1 MGVRGE
7 WVLNDHLF
15 MEGLRCPLRIRMM
28 RLANDASFRRDDFRQ
43 RNKLYLRDAVALRFH
58 QVRKTPDDTVE
69 AEQKTMEWL
78 DEDDDRA
85 ICGAVVSHGK
95 AVTRIPVLLKGDR
108 ELTIVQVHGKL
119 RNQRSPMSEA
129 SNRRTRHV
137 GDYLIRAA
145 YRREIL
151 KRALPGYK
159 IRIEFYQPVRGIA
172 AEIDQL
178 HRFQSKR
185 VGMKEARWL
194 DELFASA
201 DVTSETEEIASSL
214 NGSVIESHFLGKS
227 VSEARKEI
235 EEMMEGKLRL
245 PDIEPHSGCSN
256 CIYRR
261 SSELGIG
268 CWERHFTNGNI
279 RRPDL
284 HYHELIGHGNERERD
299 GGVLFQEE
307 ISVLDRQNSFESILE
322 AGAKKISIQQRRTLQ
337 ILSAR
342 EQKGPLLWAKSGL
355 SDLLNLTK
363 PMHFLDFEASTYAI
377 PMKRGMTPYQP
388 LIYQFSCHTLYESG
402 EINHTEWLDLDPEEK
417 DTHRSLIR
425 NLKRI
430 PRLNEGIIIH
440 YSPFERQALQQL
452 LNEFVKRPDGEE
464 EVNYLSSL
472 LNRNGNKKST
482 RFLDLSIWIRDY
494 YFNCYMKNGLSLKET
509 LKAVLK
515 YEMHCRKS
523 EAKRDESDHK
533 LSRFE
538 NNLDPYSAIQKE
550 NSTIQDGSSAMNAW
564 ISLKC
569 GLLTG
574 RELLYI
580 PDIMKNYCGL
590 DSLAL
595 LHVTEHLL
603 KIGGKIRG
611 TSGEEYIEYN
621 HQ

>member
-28 RLANDASFRRDDFRQ
+28 RLVDDRFRKDDFRQ

-58 QVRKTPDDTVE
+58 QVRKTPDDTLE
-69 AEQKTMEWL
+69 AERETLKWL
-78 DEDDDRA
+78 DEDGDRA
-85 ICGAVVSHGK
+85 IFGAVVSHGR

-119 RNQRSPMSEA
+119 RNQRSPA
-129 SNRRTRHV
+129 SPSIIRKNRHLE
-137 GDYLIRAA
+137 DYLIRAA

-159 IRIEFYQPVRGIA
+159 IRIEFYQPVRGIV

-178 HRFQSKR
+178 HRFKNITAGVMDS
-185 VGMKEARWL
+185 RWFN
-194 DELFASA
+194 DLFASS
-201 DVTSETEEIASSL
+201 DVTAETEEISSCL

-235 EEMMEGKLRL
+235 EEMMEGKMRL
-245 PDIEPHSGCSN
+245 PDIEPHSGCSD
-256 CIYRR
+256 CIFRR
-261 SSELGIG
+261 SSEWGAG
-268 CWERHFTNGNI
+268 CWEKHFTIGNI

-299 GGVLFQEE
+299 GGGLFQEE
-307 ISVLDRQNSFESILE
+307 ITVQDKQNSFETILE
-322 AGAKKISIQQRRTLQ
+322 TGGKKILIQQRRTLQ

-342 EQKGPLLWAKSGL
+342 EKKVPILWAKSGL
-355 SDLLNLTK
+355 SDLLNLSK

-402 EINHTEWLDLDPEEK
+402 EINHTEWLDLDPEEE

-603 KIGGKIRG
+603 KVGRALLSAGE
-611 TSGEEYIEYN
+611 EEYIEYSE
-621 HQ
+621 